1 MGGRDDYRPNIT
13 LGYWTVHRRS
23 VCADMAGPGDLEFS
37 CRYRRRCTLSWF
49 DRSQQEKATSTSASH
64 AAKYDPCRPPICSVI
79 SACPPPSRK
88 MSWYL
93 RGPARRGRRCCLFL
107 RDTHFGTFG
116 GGAHSCA
123 VSHPGACSRRNSA
136 RNGPC
141 GHCRGGAHSGAE
153 AHSGDNSPRKAPCGN
168 ASANTNRWSYVRP
181 RVRPPTAGRTGSRFG
196 RGVCSLGDSVG
207 RTGPPG
213 ERHRPRAPCR

>member
-1 MGGRDDYRPNIT
+1 
-13 LGYWTVHRRS
+13 
-23 VCADMAGPGDLEFS
+23 MAGPGGLELS

-107 RDTHFGTFG
+107 RDTHSGTSG
-116 GGAHSCA
+116 GGAHSCV
-123 VSHPGACSRRNSA
+123 VSHPGGTGSRRNCP
-136 RNGPC
+136 RNAPC
-141 GHCRGGAHSGAE
+141 GHSHGCAFFCPE
-153 AHSGDNSPRKAPCGN
+153 AHSGDNSPRNAYHGN
-168 ASANTNRWSYVRP
+168 TSANGWSYGRTK
-181 RVRPPTAGRTGSRFG
+181 VRPPTAGRTGSRFG

-207 RTGPPG
+207 RTGPPA